1 MIKREKKLSI
11 PTLNRLNEEDENVL
25 VDNQENN
32 KSNKINSSSKKH
44 QQNSDEIDE
53 LIIDKK
59 MLIPEVEGG
68 RKYVIRF
75 DNNFLL
81 RGIIKTL
88 DSKGFLPVRD

>member
-1 MIKREKKLSI
+1 
-11 PTLNRLNEEDENVL
+11 
-25 VDNQENN
+25 
-32 KSNKINSSSKKH
+32 
-44 QQNSDEIDE
+44 
-53 LIIDKK
+53 
-59 MLIPEVEGG
+59 MLMPEVEGG